1 MRLLFA
7 AIMTVCSLMAM
18 AQENLHRAERDA
30 HTACA
35 ADASGQERSVAKP
48 IGANRAANGG
58 FESGPWSFE
67 AVNGCQAT
75 GGVTKEQA
83 HSGAQSL
90 KLTNK
95 SSFAP
100 NVYGRAFQILFGL
113 EPFTTYRLSCYVK
126 GKNVGIA
133 WIGGGPGWYH
143 RQRFPEGTYDW
154 KYVESLW
161 TTAASADDY
170 ELIICTESPTE
181 AVWIDDVKFEP
192 IAIDRAKHDA
202 VIGTF
207 NRSLAAGQKHL
218 AAVKSKIALGERRG
232 GRTGH
237 PSRRK
242 CRPAIPRS
250 RDFAAAVAINGLVG
264 DAA

>member
-1 MRLLFA
+1 MMRLLLA
-7 AIMTVCSLMAM
+7 AIVTVSSSAAI
-18 AQENLHRAERDA
+18 AQEHSA
-30 HTACA
+30 
-35 ADASGQERSVAKP
+35 GKP
-48 IGANRAANGG
+48 IGANRAVNGG
-58 FESGPWSFE
+58 FEEGPWSFD

-95 SSFAP
+95 STYAP
-100 NVYGRAFQILFGL
+100 NVYGRAFQMLIGL

-126 GKNVGIA
+126 GKNVGIT

-161 TTAASADDY
+161 TTAATADNY

-192 IAIDRAKHDA
+192 IAVDRAKHDA
-202 VIGTF
+202 VIGAF
-207 NRSLAAGQKHL
+207 NQSIAVQLKHL
-218 AAVKSKIALGERRG
+218 AAVKSKIALLSGAEEEPVIHLG
-232 GRTGH
+232 VH
-237 PSRRK
+237 VA
-242 CRPAIPRS
+242 AIPRS
-250 RDFAAAVAINGLVG
+250 RDLAAANAIDCMVG